1 MTLLVKVLTIV
12 GLAIVFVIVIKV
24 LVFVAFVSVVGI
36 TLVFDR
42 YRGRRS
48 QWLIRL
54 IEWMV
59 GRQRRRRI

>member
-1 MTLLVKVLTIV
+1 MTLLVKVLTVI

-24 LVFVAFVSVVGI
+24 LVFVVFFSVVGI
-36 TLVFDR
+36 TLAFDR

-59 GRQRRRRI
+59 GRQRRRM